1 MNLKTRPPRRGG
13 LRGRE
18 KKRRVFLAVPVFP
31 SSFTVVFFTVERRKC
46 AAPFPFLLALILDN
60 RPGKEEE

>member
-31 SSFTVVFFTVERRKC
+31 SSFTVVFFFTVER
-46 AAPFPFLLALILDN
+46 
-60 RPGKEEE
+60 